1 MGAVQFRVLGP
12 LEATGDG
19 RQLRL
24 GGRRSRAVLAAL
36 LLECGRHVR
45 TDALV
50 EAVWGEGAP
59 ATAVKGVQKY
69 VSFLR
74 RQLDAPELIVS
85 RPGGYGIATDAVD
98 CRRFERLVDE
108 AEGVG
113 AAEEV
118 AARLTEALALWRGEP
133 YPDLGDLPTARAER
147 RRLEERRLA
156 AVEALVDARL
166 ALGQHHGLVGWL
178 EQLVAAHPLHERLWG
193 QLMVALYR
201 SGRQADALAA
211 FRRLRGTLV
220 EQLGVEPAPEL
231 QRLHEQVLGQ
241 HHELEPAGSRA
252 YGVAAGDAGNLPRQ
266 LTSFVGR
273 ATEFA
278 DLAALTDA
286 HRAVTLT
293 GAAGAGKT
301 RLALE
306 VAERVRGRYR
316 DGAWLVELATLGAPE
331 QVPLAAAGALGLGE
345 QPGRAMIEVLADHLH
360 RRRLLLV
367 LDNAEHL
374 PDGAADLVD
383 RLLRRAPELHV
394 LATSRQPLGVEGE
407 VTYDVPPLPV
417 PPADTDTEAGI
428 DAYDAVR
435 LLTDRARAADPRV
448 TVATGTAGS
457 LARICRRL
465 DGLPLALEL
474 AAARLRT
481 FDPQRLAGLLDDR
494 FSVLESTTRRAP
506 ARHQTLR
513 AAIGWSYDL
522 LTAEEQALFRRLS
535 VFDGGFTL
543 EAAEQVCTSAPL
555 HLGTI
560 LTGLPSLVD
569 RSLVVADRHPDGG
582 TRYRLLETL
591 REYARER
598 LAADEAAELHGRHL
612 RFFLDLAEQ
621 AARELRS
628 PRQRQWLAVLAGER
642 DNLRAA
648 LRWSLTREEGAHQHG
663 VRLATLMWR
672 YWEPRAQFS
681 EARAWVDTALPVSA
695 HAGPRARAE
704 LLATSAAVALSGS
717 AHEEATAPAGES
729 LELFQTLGSE
739 PGMAQ
744 ATSLLGVA
752 ALYRGDHA
760 RAGELLERSRAEFA
774 RLDQPWDQASV
785 LGRLGCLMR
794 LRGDYGG
801 SRAHFEEAA
810 ALHRGVGD
818 ERGVAWTT
826 WQLGV
831 LACHQ
836 EDYPR
841 AARLCQESLGLYQRL
856 GASYGLAHVQY
867 TLGDLAAVRGDDGE
881 AARLYEVSLSALRD
895 LGDRQCMASTLSS
908 LAAVALRASQPE
920 RAAELLTESMTLHRE
935 LGDQAGVAGCLE
947 RFAEVRQA
955 AGDLAPAVWLLGAAE
970 ALREASGAVRPAA
983 DEAAHAVL
991 VGTLREALSEPAFAA
1006 AWDAGRATPHEA
1018 QLTRAAAAPWL
1029 G

>member
-12 LEATGDG
+12 LEATRDD
-19 RQLRL
+19 RQLQL
-24 GGRRSRAVLAAL
+24 GGRRPRAVLAAL
-36 LLECGRHVR
+36 LLEGGRHVG

-50 EAVWGEGAP
+50 EAVWGEDAP

-69 VSFLR
+69 VSFLH

-108 AEGVG
+108 AEAAGG
-113 AAEEV
+113 ADEV
-118 AARLTEALALWRGEP
+118 ATRLAEALALWRGEP
-133 YPDLGDLPTARAER
+133 YPDLGDLPAARAER

-156 AVEALVDARL
+156 AVEALVEARL

-211 FRRLRGTLV
+211 FRRLRATLV

-252 YGVAAGDAGNLPRQ
+252 YGVAAGEAGNLPRQ

-273 ATEFA
+273 ATELA

-306 VAERVRGRYR
+306 VAEHVRDRHR
-316 DGAWLVELATLGAPE
+316 DGAWLVELAALVAPE

-345 QPGRAMIEVLADHLH
+345 QPGRAMLEVLADHLH
-360 RRRLLLV
+360 GRRLLLV

-374 PDGAADLVD
+374 PDGAAELVD
-383 RLLRRAPELHV
+383 RLLRGAPGLHV

-407 VTYDVPPLPV
+407 VTYEVPPLPV
-417 PPADTDTEAGI
+417 PPADTEAGV

-435 LLTDRARAADPRV
+435 LLTERARAADPRFA
-448 TVATGTAGS
+448 VAAGTAGS

-481 FDPQRLAGLLDDR
+481 FDPQRLASLLDDR
-494 FSVLESTTRRAP
+494 FTLLESTTRRAP

-522 LTAEEQALFRRLS
+522 LTADEQALFRRLS

-555 HLGTI
+555 RPGAI
-560 LTGLPSLVD
+560 LTGLPALVD
-569 RSLVVADRHPDGG
+569 RSLVVADRRPDGG

-598 LAADEAAELHGRHL
+598 LPAAEAAELHGRHL
-612 RFFLDLAEQ
+612 RFLLDLAEQ
-621 AARELRS
+621 AALELRS
-628 PRQRQWLAVLAGER
+628 PRQRQWLALLDGER

-648 LRWSLTREEGAHQHG
+648 LRWSLTREGGERRHG
-663 VRLATLMWR
+663 VRLATLLWR
-672 YWEPRAQFS
+672 YWEPRALFS
-681 EARAWVDTALPVSA
+681 EARIWVDTALSESS

-704 LLATSAAVALSGS
+704 LLATSAAVALSGGG
-717 AHEEATAPAGES
+717 HDEATALARES
-729 LELFQTLGSE
+729 LELFRRLGNE

-752 ALYRGDHA
+752 ALHQGDHA

-774 RLDQPWDQASV
+774 RLGQPWEQASV
-785 LGRLGCLMR
+785 LGRLACLLR
-794 LRGDYGG
+794 LRGDYGR
-801 SRAHFEEAA
+801 SHAYFEEAV

-818 ERGVAWTT
+818 EHGVAWTT

-831 LACHQ
+831 LARYQ
-836 EDYPR
+836 ADYPR
-841 AARLCQESLGLYQRL
+841 AARLCQESLELHQRL
-856 GASYGLAHVQY
+856 GASYGLAHVRY
-867 TLGDLAAVRGDDGE
+867 TLGDLAAARGDDGE
-881 AARLYEVSLSALRD
+881 AARHYQASLSALRD
-895 LGDRQCMASTLSS
+895 LGDRQCTASTLSG
-908 LAAVALRASQPE
+908 LADVALRAGEPE
-920 RAAELLTESMTLHRE
+920 RAAELLTQSTALYRE
-935 LGDQAGVAGCLE
+935 LGDQVGVAGCLE
-947 RFAEVRQA
+947 RFAAVRRA
-955 AGDLAPAVWLLGAAE
+955 EGDLAPAVWLLGAAQ
-970 ALREASGAVRPAA
+970 ALREAGGTVRPAA

-991 VGTLREALSEPAFAA
+991 VETLREELGGPAFAA
-1006 AWDAGRATPHEA
+1006 AWDAGRSNRGEA
-1018 QLTRAAAAPWL
+1018 QLTRFP
-1029 G
+1029 